1 METNAPW
8 AGLSHTLGPA
18 HIPLLEKTI
27 PQMLKET
34 VANFAKSDAVI
45 FPEYGSPWDWQT
57 FDRLVDALAI
67 GLTQLGIQKGDRVGI
82 WAPNRPE
89 WVLTQYA
96 TARIGAIMVCINPAY
111 RMAELEFV
119 LNKVECKAI
128 ITAPNFKSSNYIELL
143 NRLIPEL
150 ATAEPGQLSSEKI
163 PHLTTIIRMGDD
175 KTPGTYNFDD
185 LLKPVTPGALAA
197 LDAITATLNCFEPI
211 NIQFTSGTTGSP
223 KGATLTHHN
232 ILNNANYVAIEL
244 AYNENERLC
253 IPVPLYHCFGM
264 VFGTLACVTH
274 ATAMIFPS
282 EAFEPKSTLKAIN
295 DYKAT
300 ALYGVP
306 TMFIAMLEAL
316 DGSGFDM
323 SSLRT
328 GIMAGAPCPIEAMKR
343 VISEMNM
350 SEVTIAYGMTET
362 SPMSFMSDRSDSID
376 RRTSTVGRVQHHTEA
391 KVIDEHGNITP
402 VGVEGEI
409 CTRGYIV
416 MKGYWNEE
424 EKTAECIDAD
434 GWMHTGDLGIID
446 QEGYCNISG
455 RVKDMVIRGGENI
468 SPKEIEDFLFR
479 NPKIENV
486 QVFGVPDAKYGE
498 ELCTWIVLK
507 DGQTCDEDEIR
518 AFCKDQIAHYKVP
531 RYIRFKEVRA
541 ANDRHRQT
549 AKIRHARRH
558 ERRTRHQRS
567 ENSLTNCNPKERPL
581 NALSLFL

>member
-1 METNAPW
+1 MSSATAINQTPTPAPVGGDKR
-8 AGLSHTLGPA
+8 AISGLSHTLGPA

-34 VANFAKSDAVI
+34 VAKFATSDAVI
-45 FPEYGSPWDWQT
+45 FPEYGSPWNWQT

-89 WVLTQYA
+89 WILTQYA

-150 ATAEPGQLSSEKI
+150 ATSEPGQLSSEKI
-163 PHLTTIIRMGDD
+163 PHLTTVIRMGDD
-175 KTPGTYNFDD
+175 ITPGTYNFDD

-274 ATAMIFPS
+274 GTAMIFPS

-343 VISEMNM
+343 VITEMNM

-362 SPMSFMSDRSDSID
+362 SPMSFMSDRADSLD

-402 VGVEGEI
+402 IGVEGEI

-416 MKGYWNEE
+416 MKGYWNDE
-424 EKTAECIDAD
+424 EKSAQCIDQD

-507 DGQTCDEDEIR
+507 DGETCDEDEIR
-518 AFCKDQIAHYKVP
+518 AFCKDQIAHYKIP
-531 RYIRFKEVRA
+531 RYIRFKEALPMTVTGKPQKFVMRDAMKDELGIQEA
-541 ANDRHRQT
+541 AT
-549 AKIRHARRH
+549 A
-558 ERRTRHQRS
+558 
-567 ENSLTNCNPKERPL
+567 
-581 NALSLFL
+581 

>member
-1 METNAPW
+1 MSSATAINQTPTPTPAP
-8 AGLSHTLGPA
+8 AGGDKRAISDLSHTLGPA

-34 VANFAKSDAVI
+34 VAKFATSDAVI
-45 FPEYGSPWDWQT
+45 FPEYGSPWDWKT

-89 WVLTQYA
+89 WILTQYA

-150 ATAEPGQLSSEKI
+150 ATSEPGQLSSEKI
-163 PHLTTIIRMGDD
+163 PHLTTVIRMGDD

-185 LLKPVTPGALAA
+185 LLAPVTPGALAA
-197 LDAITATLNCFEPI
+197 LDAITATLNCYEPI

-244 AYNENERLC
+244 AYNETERLC

-274 ATAMIFPS
+274 GTAMIFPS

-343 VISEMNM
+343 VITEMNM

-362 SPMSFMSDRSDSID
+362 SPMSFMSDRADSLD

-402 VGVEGEI
+402 IGVEGEI

-416 MKGYWNEE
+416 MKGYWNDE
-424 EKTAECIDAD
+424 EKSAQCIDQD

-507 DGQTCDEDEIR
+507 DGETCDEDEIR
-518 AFCKDQIAHYKVP
+518 AFCKDQIAHYKIP
-531 RYIRFKEVRA
+531 RYVRFKEALPMTVTGKPQKFVMRDAMKDELGIKEA
-541 ANDRHRQT
+541 AT
-549 AKIRHARRH
+549 A
-558 ERRTRHQRS
+558 
-567 ENSLTNCNPKERPL
+567 
-581 NALSLFL
+581 